1 METVMIL
8 AGCAIIAGVIFLLIK
23 QYETRL
29 VLLGAGLLMCIIAGN
44 PMMMFKAFADNM
56 VLTTLVQTILS
67 VMGFAAVMKITKCDA
82 HLITLLVGMLSKVRW
97 IMIPAAVLVT
107 AFINISLPSAAGCAA
122 AVGALLIPLLISLGV
137 HPAIAASAVMAGT
150 FGSMMSPGLS
160 HNSYIAEKLMKT
172 DVMQVIIVHWQ
183 ADVVCILIAAF
194 GLALVAYLR
203 KEDKGYVADAAH
215 STPKLENPKIIYAL
229 IPIIPVF
236 LLVISAIISSDATPA
251 WGKQLLGSMP
261 WLKSLPVPSAMLIGI
276 ILGIVITRS
285 NPSDCV
291 KEFFNGMGS
300 SYAAIM
306 GIIIAAGVFVA
317 GMKAIGLV
325 DGFLEVLKG
334 SDSIA
339 RWAAAFGPFLLAII
353 TGSGDAATLAF
364 NAAVSPHAEALG
376 MTIPNMSSLATL
388 AGTLG
393 RTMSP
398 LAGAAIVCAGIAAVS
413 PLEIAKR
420 NAPSM
425 IVAVFVALF
434 MLG

>member
-1 METVMIL
+1 MGTIMIL
-8 AGCAIIAGVIFLLIK
+8 AGCAIIVGVVYLLVK

-29 VLLGAGLLMCIIAGN
+29 VLLGAGLLMCVIAGN
-44 PMMMFKAFADNM
+44 PMAMFKAFADNM

-67 VMGFAAVMKITKCDA
+67 VMGFAAVMKITRCDA
-82 HLITLLVGMLSKVRW
+82 HLINLLVGMLSKVRG
-97 IMIPAAVLVT
+97 IMIPAAVLAT

-172 DVMQVIIVHWQ
+172 DVMQVILVHWQ
-183 ADVVCILIAAF
+183 ADVVCVIIAAV
-194 GLALVAYLR
+194 GLAIVAYVR
-203 KEDKGYVADAAH
+203 KEDRGYVADAARG
-215 STPKLENPKIIYAL
+215 TIKMDNPRLIYA
-229 IPIIPVF
+229 IIPVIPVC
-236 LLVISAIISSDATPA
+236 LLVLSAVISGDTAPE
-251 WGKQLLGSMP
+251 WGKQLVAAMP

-276 ILGIVITRS
+276 ILGIAVTRS

-291 KEFFNGMGS
+291 KEFFNGMGG
-300 SYAAIM
+300 SYASIM

-325 DGFLEVLKG
+325 DGFLEVLKT

-339 RWAAAFGPFLLAII
+339 RWAAAFGPFFLAII

-364 NAAVSPHAEALG
+364 NAAVSPHAESLG

-388 AGTLG
+388 TGTLG

-398 LAGAAIVCAGIAAVS
+398 LAGAAIVCASIAAVS

-420 NAPSM
+420 NAPAM
-425 IVAVFVALF
+425 IAAVFVALA

>member
-1 METVMIL
+1 METIMIV

-44 PMMMFKAFADNM
+44 PMVMFKAFADNM

-82 HLITLLVGMLSKVRW
+82 HLITLLVGMLSKVRG

-107 AFINISLPSAAGCAA
+107 AFINVSLPSAAGCAA
-122 AVGALLIPLLISLGV
+122 AVGSLLIPLLVSLGV

-172 DVMQVIIVHWQ
+172 DVMQVIAVHWQ
-183 ADVVCILIAAF
+183 ADVVCIIIAAI
-194 GLALVAYLR
+194 GLAVVAYLR
-203 KEDKGYVADAAH
+203 KEDRGYVPDADH
-215 STPKLENPKIIYAL
+215 SVTKLDNPKILYAI
-229 IPIIPVF
+229 IPVIPVF
-236 LLVISAIISSDATPA
+236 LLVVSAVLSGSSAPE
-251 WGKQLLGSMP
+251 WGKQLLDVMP
-261 WLKSLPVPSAMLIGI
+261 WLKSLSVPSAMLIGI
-276 ILGIVITRS
+276 ILGIVVTLS
-285 NPSDCV
+285 NPSDCI

-306 GIIIAAGVFVA
+306 GIIISAGVFVA

-325 DGFLEVLKG
+325 DAFLAILKE
-334 SDSIA
+334 SESIA

-364 NAAVSPHAEALG
+364 NAAVSPHAEMFG

-388 AGTLG
+388 AGALG

-398 LAGAAIVCAGIAAVS
+398 LTGAAIVCAGIAAVS

-420 NAPSM
+420 NAPAM
-425 IVAVFVALF
+425 IVSIFVAFF